1 MQRASGITSV
11 SSSDEAIYN
20 SANRKQFR
28 RSRMLSMLLTVIPL
42 TSAQIFVNPVLPS
55 VEAHPVCT
63 NSSHVDG
70 SLVGTYEL
78 WRVRRIVYINSNRRV
93 VFWKYQ
99 PQGKGPWYKGG
110 SITCE

>member
-11 SSSDEAIYN
+11 ASSDEAINN
-20 SANRKQFR
+20 SATRKQFPR
-28 RSRMLSMLLTVIPL
+28 ARMISMLLTVIPL

-63 NSSHVDG
+63 NSFHVDG

-78 WRVRRIVYINSNRRV
+78 WRVRKTVYINSNRRV
-93 VFWKYQ
+93 VYWKYQ
-99 PQGKGPWYKGG
+99 PQGRGPWYKYG